1 MHTYVVTGVS
11 IILARLP
18 HEEITRAMK
27 ELCCFQASSLWT
39 LLTNKIP
46 IERGTKTDPVI
57 WLDRLAAIFKHTN
70 PQIDDSKP
78 HPCQTVITEVSV
90 AKNSSRRWHSF
101 AFVVFTR
108 VCVSRCGQYCQTC
121 ARCINEM

>member
-1 MHTYVVTGVS
+1 MS

-18 HEEITRAMK
+18 YDEIAPAMR

-39 LLTNKIP
+39 LITDRIT

-70 PQIDDSKP
+70 PQIDDDPNKP
-78 HPCQTVITEVSV
+78 HPCQSVITEVSID
-90 AKNSSRRWHSF
+90 KDKKKTF
-101 AFVVFTR
+101 FIYF
-108 VCVSRCGQYCQTC
+108 YLF
-121 ARCINEM
+121 IFL

>member
-1 MHTYVVTGVS
+1 MQSVRAIMKYNLIP

-18 HEEITRAMK
+18 PEGITPALR

-39 LLTNKIP
+39 LLADRVQ

-70 PQIDDSKP
+70 PQIDDPNKP
-78 HPCQTVITEVSV
+78 HPCQSVVTEVSII
-90 AKNSSRRWHSF
+90 KDEKSF
-101 AFVVFTR
+101 KFF
-108 VCVSRCGQYCQTC
+108 
-121 ARCINEM
+121 IH

>member
-1 MHTYVVTGVS
+1 MMTGVS

-18 HEEITRAMK
+18 HEEITPAIR

-39 LLTNKIP
+39 LLADRVP

-70 PQIDDSKP
+70 PQLDDPDKP
-78 HPCQTVITEVSV
+78 HPCQSVITEVSV
-90 AKNSSRRWHSF
+90 QRREVRFSHS
-101 AFVVFTR
+101 
-108 VCVSRCGQYCQTC
+108 
-121 ARCINEM
+121 